1 MIKRVKIQNF
11 TVFENLETDL
21 SSGVNLFI
29 GANGTGKTHLLKL
42 LYSVQSAESGNSPIP
57 DLGKKLQNVFLPDS
71 LKRLVRKGKG
81 AKAGSAV
88 VRIDSK
94 DFGFEIASNGKKQL
108 EYTTEWDGDTGRAVY
123 IPVKEMLANAPGFR
137 SLYRSRET
145 RFEEVYYDI
154 IDKAFLPPL
163 KNLTPEQERLTT
175 ILQREMGGKIHS
187 RNEQF
192 YLRTRVGDI
201 EFGLEAEG
209 VRKLALLWILLR
221 NGTIGKGAT
230 LYWDEP
236 ETNLNPSMM
245 PSVVKVL
252 LALERE
258 GVQVFIATHSY
269 VVLKEFELQRENHAV
284 RFYSL
289 FKNEN
294 GEIEIN
300 GSKSY
305 HGLTP
310 NKISDQFSR
319 IYDLEMEKA
328 IGRNE

>member
-1 MIKRVKIQNF
+1 MIQKVEIDNF
-11 TVFENLETDL
+11 TVFKRFETGL
-21 SSGVNLFI
+21 SPGVNLFV

-42 LYSVQSAESGNSPIP
+42 LYSVQSAERGNSPIP
-57 DLGKKLQNVFLPDS
+57 DLRAKLQSVFLPDS
-71 LKRLVRKGKG
+71 LNRLVRKGKG

-88 VRIDSK
+88 VRVDAK
-94 DFGFEIASNGKKQL
+94 DFGFEIASNGRKEL
-108 EYTTEWDGDTGRAVY
+108 EYTTEWDGDTGRPVY

-163 KNLTPEQERLTT
+163 KNLTPDQERLSSL
-175 ILQREMGGKIHS
+175 LQREMGGKIHS

-192 YLRTRVGDI
+192 YLRTRAGDI

-209 VRKLALLWILLR
+209 VRKLALLWILIR
-221 NGTIGKGAT
+221 NGSLGKGAT

-236 ETNLNPSMM
+236 ETNLNPSTM
-245 PSVVKVL
+245 PVVVNVL
-252 LALERE
+252 LALEQA
-258 GVQVFIATHSY
+258 GLQIFIATHSY
-269 VVLKEFELQRENHAV
+269 VVLKEFELQRVKHAV
-284 RFYSL
+284 RFFSF

-300 GSKSY
+300 SAQSY

-310 NKISDQFSR
+310 NKISDLFSR
-319 IYDLEMEKA
+319 MYDLEMEKA
-328 IGRNE
+328 IGGKE